1 MALTTLAAVKLYM
14 GITDTSLDTQIAAL
28 IPRAQVGIES
38 YISRSIELG
47 ARTETRDGNGGTVM
61 MLREHPVAS
70 VQSLT
75 IDGITIPQ
83 AAAAG
88 RPGWRL
94 TSQRLIL
101 LNGYRFNAD
110 VQNVDVAYTAGFA
123 TVPGDIEQACIEV
136 VALMYRRP
144 DHLDFSSKTLA
155 GETIA
160 YLTGDM
166 TPSAKATLKD
176 YRRVAPLL

>member
-38 YISRSIELG
+38 FLSRSIELG

-70 VQSLT
+70 VQSLA

-83 AAAAG
+83 ATSG
-88 RPGWRL
+88 GSGWRL

-101 LNGYRFNAD
+101 LTGYRFRAD